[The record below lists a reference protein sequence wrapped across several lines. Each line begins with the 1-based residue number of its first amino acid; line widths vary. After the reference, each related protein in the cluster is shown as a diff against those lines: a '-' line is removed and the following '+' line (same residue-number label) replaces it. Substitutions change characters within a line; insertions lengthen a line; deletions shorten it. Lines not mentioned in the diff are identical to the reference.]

1 MGDTPDI
8 SSLLYFDFY
17 DPVWYYEQTAGFPEP
32 KKRMGRWLGEA
43 QDFGQAMCY
52 WILSDTA
59 VPIVRSTVQ
68 NITKDQLKTDD
79 VQEQLRVL
87 DAKIAERCSMPPDDS
102 SWYAYDID
110 DNDDENVPPD
120 HVTPEF
126 IPLEPESRNPEADD
140 WDPEAYDQYISA
152 QVRLNKGGQEH
163 LGTIVSQKRDAHGN
177 PVGRTNPNPIL
188 DTRIYQ
194 VTFPDGDTAE
204 YSANIIAESLY
215 SQVDSEGYH
224 HQLLKDIIDWKK
236 LDDAIDEHN
245 VYQISYN
252 GNIHKQRTTKGWK
265 FCILWQD
272 GSTSWENLKDL
283 KQAFPVQLAE
293 YVQKQDIAHYPA
305 FQWWVPDTLKRR
317 ERIIKAIKTRYQ
329 KRTHKYGVR
338 LPKTVAEAYALDQES
353 GMDLWHQAILKE
365 MKNNAVAFQFLEER
379 EDVPVG
385 SQWIPFH
392 MIFDVKCDFTRKAR
406 FVAGGHLTDAP
417 AQLTYSSVVT
427 WESIHI
433 GFLIAALNGLDILS
447 ADVGNAYLQ
456 APTREKVH
464 TTAGPKFGPSN
475 IGRTVIVVRAMYGL
489 KSSGAAWHT
498 KFSETLRSMN
508 FKPSYADPDVWMRPA
523 IKPDGFKYYEY
534 ILVTMS

>member
-52 WILSDTA
+52 WILADTA
-59 VPIVRSTVQ
+59 VPIVRSTVK

-140 WDPEAYDQYISA
+140 WDPEAYEQYNSA

-163 LGTIVSQKRDAHGN
+163 LGTVVSRKRDAHGN
-177 PVGRTNPNPIL
+177 PVGHANPNPIL

-204 YSANIIAESLY
+204 YSTNIIAESLY
-215 SQVDSEGYH
+215 SQVDSKGYH

-245 VYQISYN
+245 VYQISHN
-252 GNIHKQRTTKGWK
+252 GNIHKRRTTKGWK

-283 KQAFPVQLAE
+283 KQAFPVQIAE
-293 YVQKQDIAHYPA
+293 YAQKQDIAQYPA
-305 FQWWVPDTLKRR
+305 FQWWVPNTLKRR

-329 KRTHKYGVR
+329 KRTHKYGV
-338 LPKTVAEAYALDQES
+338 
-353 GMDLWHQAILKE
+353 
-365 MKNNAVAFQFLEER
+365 
-379 EDVPVG
+379 
-385 SQWIPFH
+385 
-392 MIFDVKCDFTRKAR
+392 
-406 FVAGGHLTDAP
+406 
-417 AQLTYSSVVT
+417 
-427 WESIHI
+427 
-433 GFLIAALNGLDILS
+433 
-447 ADVGNAYLQ
+447 
-456 APTREKVH
+456 
-464 TTAGPKFGPSN
+464 
-475 IGRTVIVVRAMYGL
+475 
-489 KSSGAAWHT
+489 
-498 KFSETLRSMN
+498 
-508 FKPSYADPDVWMRPA
+508 
-523 IKPDGFKYYEY
+523 
-534 ILVTMS
+534 